1 MARAQLA
8 PWPPGLSHLR
18 CAVGHSVGGC
28 GGRVVGRVTCV
39 CILSVAV
46 SAETLNSVNSVKA
59 ETGPPLTGVC
69 LSPAFTCPRTCVL

>member
-1 MARAQLA
+1 MATGGFRTFGVQWATA
-8 PWPPGLSHLR
+8 W
-18 CAVGHSVGGC
+18 GGC

-46 SAETLNSVNSVKA
+46 SAETLHSVNSVKA